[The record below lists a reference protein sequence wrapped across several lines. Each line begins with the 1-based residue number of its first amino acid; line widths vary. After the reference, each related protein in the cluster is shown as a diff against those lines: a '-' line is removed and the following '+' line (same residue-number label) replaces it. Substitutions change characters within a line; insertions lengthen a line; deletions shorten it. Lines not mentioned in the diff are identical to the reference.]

1 MTSLSDPMLIQ
12 CPKCLG
18 YLQKREFASG
28 GGRESFIWS
37 DGYASG
43 SVSSMFQP
51 LVRCP
56 LCREVHWGQDAKVLG
71 LLLQK
76 PRPMS
81 RLGIFYA
88 KLTGDKNGLLAEQ
101 ERWNN
106 TKDELKNPPGGM
118 STEFSDLLMALN
130 AREGLTT
137 AREALLRRKIW
148 WANNTYQRLQVD
160 GTPILP
166 APLLTEVEA
175 KLNMLEL
182 LKLHD
187 DGDIDAPMEKAEI
200 LRQFGRFEE
209 AIEALNIAKEYEK
222 HSQLW
227 AKIMQLSESMDVSV
241 HEVWRC
247 NLFVKKDIAVG
258 EACSIESS

>member
-1 MTSLSDPMLIQ
+1 MTSFSDPMLIQ

-18 YLQKREFASG
+18 HLQKRELASG
-28 GGRESFIWS
+28 GGRETFIWS

-51 LVRCP
+51 LARCP
-56 LCREVHWGQDAKVLG
+56 LCREVYWEEDAKVLG
-71 LLLQK
+71 KLLIK
-76 PRPMS
+76 PRAMS
-81 RLGIFYA
+81 RLGIIYT

-101 ERWNN
+101 ERWDN
-106 TKDELKNPPGGM
+106 TKDELKNPPGEM

-130 AREGLTT
+130 VREELSA
-137 AREALLRRKIW
+137 AREALLRRRIW
-148 WANNTYQRLQVD
+148 WANNDYQRLQVD

-166 APLLTEVEA
+166 APRLTEVEA
-175 KLNMLEL
+175 KVNMLAL

-200 LRQFGRFEE
+200 LREFGRFEE
-209 AIEALNIAKEYEK
+209 AITTLNIVKEYEK

-227 AKIMQLSESMDVSV
+227 TKIMQLSESMDLNVR
-241 HEVWRC
+241 EVWRC
-247 NLFVKKDIAVG
+247 NLFIKRKIVVS
-258 EACSIESS
+258 EAGSLES